1 MLLTTLCCFLV
12 EAFFS
17 LGSSPVTLLC
27 SAGRRWRG
35 TRRGSRSRQKRESER
50 SSDASKVAVEKR
62 RANRRT
68 IKRKSTRRKKVGGK
82 AFWVK
87 KNDVTQK
94 KKRENDETPAAPPPP
109 PPALARGLPPPLP
122 RHLGPQSPHQRCG
135 LSPPRLSGPSRIV
148 PCPSGSK
155 AGSFVLFL
163 SLSFSVAAFGQR
175 PRLRPL
181 ARRPLPG
188 LRGPFAPLRPR
199 GGRTEGALLEVFLGE
214 ALRELCPAPRGAR
227 RPLRLCRR
235 RRFEVVPGPKAPK
248 KRTEKRDGASRG
260 APRPPRASSTDTL
273 LLARADAP

>member
-1 MLLTTLCCFLV
+1 MERHETRL
-12 EAFFS
+12 S
-17 LGSSPVTLLC
+17 LK
-27 SAGRRWRG
+27 AKERERKKQRREQ
-35 TRRGSRSRQKRESER
+35 SRSREEESE
-50 SSDASKVAVEKR
+50 STNDQKKIDETEKSGR
-62 RANRRT
+62 QGFLGQK
-68 IKRKSTRRKKVGGK
+68 KRPGPK
-82 AFWVK
+82 K
-87 KNDVTQK
+87 KNVKTMK
-94 KKRENDETPAAPPPP
+94 HR
-109 PPALARGLPPPLP
+109 RP
-122 RHLGPQSPHQRCG
+122 RPRLLGPQSPHQRCG